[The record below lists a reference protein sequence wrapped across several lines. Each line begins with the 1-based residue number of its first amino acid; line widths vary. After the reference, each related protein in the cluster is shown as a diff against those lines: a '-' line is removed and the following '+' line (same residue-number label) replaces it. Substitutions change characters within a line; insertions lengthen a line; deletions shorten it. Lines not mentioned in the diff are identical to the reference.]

1 MTTMKLEENF
11 LKLLITLTLEVM
23 EGTHQ
28 FNLKEKV
35 CKGKNVFYFIFKLF
49 GGAQHL
55 LIIAYL
61 EFMEYVL
68 RPKNNIFPG
77 EDDDEMES
85 TLKEKKVKESV
96 RIFCHFKL

>member
-1 MTTMKLEENF
+1 MTTMKQEENF

-23 EGTHQ
+23 EGTRQ
-28 FNLKEKV
+28 FNLKEKE
-35 CKGKNVFYFIFKLF
+35 CRGKFYFIFKWF
-49 GGAQHL
+49 DGAQHL

-85 TLKEKKVKESV
+85 TLKEKKSK
-96 RIFCHFKL
+96 KG

>member
-1 MTTMKLEENF
+1 M
-11 LKLLITLTLEVM
+11 
-23 EGTHQ
+23 
-28 FNLKEKV
+28 
-35 CKGKNVFYFIFKLF
+35 CFIFKLF

-85 TLKEKKVKESV
+85 TLKV
-96 RIFCHFKL
+96 